1 MKSISTEII
10 KEAVYNL
17 CYMANICLNKD
28 IYEKISKAGESSKNT
43 ETRTILA
50 SIMQNSYIA
59 YTKKRPLCQDTG
71 QVIVFIEAGQNINL
85 NGEFLEDAVNE
96 AVSECY
102 TDNYFRKSVVNNAV
116 FNRENTQD
124 NTPCVIYTKYIKEDE
139 IRIKVLIKGAGSE
152 NKSKLIMLLPTE
164 TKEDIVKKTGDI
176 ILSAGINAC
185 PPMFIGIGIGFTAD
199 KAAVMSKEVFFENE
213 FTPDEHDLSK
223 KIKEYVN
230 NKAPEPYK
238 NCYVLDVKIKTAPT
252 HIACMP
258 VGITINCHAERLA
271 SCVISTENKITY
283 CSEIPE
289 YKLIKENNDNYIEIH
304 THETE
309 AIRNLEIGTKV
320 LLTGEIYVA
329 RDMAHKRLAEL
340 IKQNKSLPIDI
351 RDKIILYAGPCPN
364 KPNEIIGSIGPT
376 TAERM
381 DKYAVELYNR
391 GLLATIGKGGRSE
404 EIKKTILKNKA
415 KYFTMTGGI
424 AALIAERVKKSEITA
439 YNDLGTEAIYKL
451 YVEKLPV
458 KTEI

>member
-1 MKSISTEII
+1 MKSISTKLI

-17 CYMANICLNKD
+17 CYKANISLSKD
-28 IYEKISKAGESSKNT
+28 IYIKIYKACEKSKDT
-43 ETRTILA
+43 ETKAILA
-50 SIMQNSYIA
+50 SILQNA
-59 YTKKRPLCQDTG
+59 YTANKKERPLCQDTG

-85 NGEFLEDAVNE
+85 NGQFIEDAVNE

-116 FNRENTQD
+116 FNRKNTQN

-152 NKSKLIMLLPTE
+152 NKSKLLMLLPTE
-164 TKEDIVKKTGDI
+164 TKEDIVKKIGDI

-213 FTPDEHDLSK
+213 FTPDELELSRE
-223 KIKEYVN
+223 IKEYVN
-230 NKAPEPYK
+230 KIAPEPYK
-238 NCYVLDVKIKTAPT
+238 DSYVLDIKTKTAPT

-258 VGITINCHAERLA
+258 VGITINCHSDRLA
-271 SCVISTENKITY
+271 SCVISTENEITY
-283 CSEIPE
+283 FGETPE

-304 THETE
+304 TNETE
-309 AIRNLEIGTKV
+309 AIRNIKAGTKV

-329 RDMAHKRLAEL
+329 RDMAHKKLVEL
-340 IKQNKSLPIDI
+340 IKQKKPLPIDI

-391 GLLATIGKGGRSE
+391 GLLAAIGKGGRSDE
-404 EIKKTILKNKA
+404 VKKTILKNKA

-424 AALIAERVKKSEITA
+424 AALIAEKVKKSEITA